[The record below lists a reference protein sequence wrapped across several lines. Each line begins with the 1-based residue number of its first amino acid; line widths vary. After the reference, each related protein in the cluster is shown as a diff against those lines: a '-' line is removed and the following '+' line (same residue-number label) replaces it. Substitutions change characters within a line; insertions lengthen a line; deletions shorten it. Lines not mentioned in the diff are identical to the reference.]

1 MAKVKLN
8 PDLAVLSKLDS
19 LSVKE
24 IGKYKLVC
32 PQYVWVPLNIGIY
45 TDMTV
50 KQEDNLIIMTEEK
63 GWTTVWLNAKSSEWE
78 IEVSNSYSIV
88 SYDEGLFISLPADGY
103 MIATRSDG
111 KTYRINLKEGTADS
125 RLTYEEL
132 TTLIKAL
139 R

>member
-8 PDLAVLSKLDS
+8 QDLAVLAKLED

-24 IGKYKLVC
+24 LGKYKLIC
-32 PQYVWVPLNIGIY
+32 PPYVWVPLNIGIY

-88 SYDEGLFISLPADGY
+88 SYNEGLFISLPADGY
-103 MIATRSDG
+103 MIATRSE
-111 KTYRINLKEGTADS
+111 KTYRINLKEGTSDS